1 MYNYYDELLDQ
12 ILCENFIIKKAFS
25 ILGNMSRTN
34 QFKNIFPKS
43 GEPDFGGPA
52 WNDQG
57 TSGRSTRG
65 H

>member
-1 MYNYYDELLDQ
+1 MMNYLTKFYVKT
-12 ILCENFIIKKAFS
+12 KKAFS